1 MCLFYLDTKC
11 APAETGKCW
20 HCNIA
25 AWIVWIFEQCI
36 HSPQQK
42 YSGNWKL
49 QNIQHLILELTL
61 LTSQHPKLF
70 QSKDKTNTF
79 LCEKRWFLWK
89 FIVEAGSK
97 NVSNFEANSENTL
110 LALQHPELFKYSG
123 DQTDKE
129 WLAKASLMATTG
141 GKVQLIVISKPHL
154 IEKPSSV
161 LLLLENFE
169 KKTITFIKMT
179 NVSPQCS
186 WFSFY

>member
-1 MCLFYLDTKC
+1 MLMSNLSM
-11 APAETGKCW
+11 A
-20 HCNIA
+20 ILR
-25 AWIVWIFEQCI
+25 
-36 HSPQQK
+36 
-42 YSGNWKL
+42 KL

-79 LCEKRWFLWK
+79 LCEKGWFFWK
-89 FIVEAGSK
+89 FIVKAGSK
-97 NVSNFEANSENTL
+97 NVSNFEANSEKTL

-161 LLLLENFE
+161 LLPLENIE

-179 NVSPQCS
+179 YVSPQCS
-186 WFSFY
+186 WFFFY